1 MASSKH
7 TLWDLDVV
15 DNATHCRQSQRSL
28 DVFCCGIHLGFLLL
42 LCSVL
47 ILFGYF
53 SRLRSYSSN
62 TLLPYPGHKRKWL
75 FSILLILV
83 LLCDV
88 GEGILTDLTTN
99 HETKPHLYVPQ
110 LCALLSGL
118 ISLVYYNYLEYWNR
132 PHLTWLLVL
141 YWPFA
146 IATDVVR
153 LIKQTDEVGFD
164 PSIMRLYI
172 VVSCV
177 LIYTCLLFL
186 ECNVVRTKIFHCWYT
201 EKGFPAGLKKKRLFF
216 HYKYNSL
223 FQRMIFNKMNRLFA
237 LGYQRPLEI
246 SDLGCVPEDLEC
258 KNVYKELNVA
268 YSAEQARATKKNRV
282 PSLWRAYLKAFGRN
296 IFVGVFVRGLGNACS
311 ITFPLS
317 IGGIIT
323 YASVQ
328 YYDEVKFQTVE
339 NDCYVTVNEFFTN
352 GFVLTACLFVAAIGR
367 IVFVQYG
374 NFIVD
379 FVSLQASTAIQ
390 AYTYEKSLHLP
401 VSALSS
407 GDMTVGQVT
416 NHMSVDAM
424 AIFHS
429 TQTQAG
435 IWTVPF
441 HVVAI
446 LALLYM
452 EIGVSALIG
461 ATFYIVFLLVQ
472 LKVAGRLAGIQTEVL
487 KTSDKRL
494 KKINETLRSMNLVK
508 LCGWEEV
515 FCNGMDIVRNKQVH
529 LLIKVGIYTGV
540 MISLSIVTSAIVSL
554 IAIVSYSFLTHDPL
568 TPDVAFVALAFFSE
582 LHLPLAIF
590 ANGIHDFANAIPSF
604 RRLQLFFDYKESG
617 RRERMQPTQSR
628 GFQDFESDGEDSGD
642 EGDMMSAGSST
653 TRASV
658 HNDSKLVKL
667 LSKSRKATDKYRSIE
682 SGSHVDSNTFQEKS
696 SFITEDRESSVPENV
711 AFQISG
717 GTFSWNSDGSSPT
730 LSNINLNVLNG
741 SFVIVIGLVGSGK
754 SSLLSAIL
762 GEMTTVSGT
771 VRFERERKRVAYVPQ
786 KAWLQN
792 ATLRDNIIFG
802 QAFDQKRYDAV
813 IEACALQPDINILPA
828 GDITEIGERGINLSG
843 GQKQRVSVARAIYS
857 NIDIVILDDPLS
869 ALDVHVSSHLLENG
883 IMDLLVRQG
892 KTVMLVTHQLQS
904 LQFAH
909 KVVLMDDGKIVREGD
924 PKEVQKHEPELFAAW
939 ERTSRNPLESD
950 GHTGKEDDRVLV
962 AEEEVITSKE
972 NKERV
977 LGKDSFGKLIE
988 EEERCTGSVSWRIY
1002 RTYARAIKYSLA
1014 ALTLLLLTAQSSTL
1028 MACNFWLSAWSGAG
1042 LEIRNNT
1049 QENIEEESVY
1059 YRRGYIVLTLTFVV
1073 LLVAYVFGHIITSI
1087 FAAKRMHFAL
1097 LQNLV
1102 SAPIRFFDTT
1112 PVGRIL
1118 NRFSN
1123 DTQVIDQ
1130 TIWETTLDFLQTTW
1144 LCLFVL
1150 IVNTI
1155 VTPVFIVVAAPFLIV
1170 YYFIKKY
1177 YVATSRELQRL
1188 DSITKSPTLAH
1199 FSETL
1204 GGLSSIRAYGD
1215 ENRFRKRLLE
1225 TKDTNNVSRLYYLCG
1240 YRWLAIRLGFI
1251 GAFIILISALTSLIS
1266 CTVGA
1271 IPPSLVGLAL
1281 TYAISLCGQLNWV
1294 VRIFAECEMNMNA
1307 VERVEHY
1314 TRIKTEEYRGTYT
1327 PRPSWPDKGNI
1338 KFEDVSVRYSNEL
1351 EPVLE
1356 DVSVHF
1362 KAGEKIGIC
1371 GRTGSGKSSLT
1382 LALFRMIDTYKGRIV
1397 IDDVDISRVPLL
1409 TLRTRLS
1416 IIPQDPMLF
1425 SGTIRFNLDPER
1437 TKGDVELWNALEIA
1451 QLKEIVAELPYQL
1464 DADVIEAGENFSV
1477 GQRQLFCLA
1486 RAFLRNAKILI
1497 MDEATASIDVKTDTI
1512 IQQVLSTVFADKTVL
1527 TIAHRMSTILDSD
1540 NVLVL
1545 SEGRVVEFGSPE
1557 KLKNQEGSMF
1567 SALVKGHY

>member
-1 MASSKH
+1 MASSKQ
-7 TLWDLDVV
+7 TLWILDVV
-15 DNATHCRQSQRSL
+15 DNATHCRQSQQSL
-28 DVFCCGIHLGFLLL
+28 DAFYCGIHLCFLLL

-47 ILFGYF
+47 IIFGCF
-53 SRLRSYSSN
+53 TSLRSYSSN
-62 TLLPYPGHKRKWL
+62 TLLPYPGHKRKWIL
-75 FSILLILV
+75 SIFLILV

-88 GEGILTDLTTN
+88 GEGILTDLTRN
-99 HETKPHLYVPQ
+99 PETQPHLYVPQ

-118 ISLVYYNYLEYWNR
+118 ISLVYYNHVEYWNR

-153 LIKQTDEVGFD
+153 LIKQTDEVGFY

-172 VVSCV
+172 VVSCIIV
-177 LIYTCLLFL
+177 YICLLFL
-186 ECNVVRTKIFHCWYT
+186 EVNVVRTKIFHCWYT
-201 EKGFPAGLKKKRLFF
+201 EKGFPADLKKKRLFF

-223 FQRMIFNKMNRLFA
+223 FQRLLFRTMNRLFA
-237 LGYQRPLEI
+237 LGYKRPLEI
-246 SDLGCVPEDLEC
+246 SDLGCVPENLEC
-258 KNVYKELNVA
+258 KNVYKIFNVA
-268 YSAEQARATKKNRV
+268 YSVEQARASKQNRV
-282 PSLWRAYLKAFGRN
+282 PSLWRAYLQAFGRN
-296 IFVGVFVRGLGNACS
+296 IFVGVFVKGLGNACS

-339 NDCYVTVNEFFTN
+339 NDCYVTVNEFFAN

-367 IVFVQYG
+367 IVLVQYG
-374 NFIVD
+374 SFMGD

-390 AYTYEKSLHLP
+390 AYTYEKSLRLP

-424 AIFHS
+424 AVFLS
-429 TQTQAG
+429 TQTQVG

-441 HVVAI
+441 HVIAI

-452 EIGVSALIG
+452 KIGVSALIG

-472 LKVAGRLAGIQTEVL
+472 LKIAGRLAGIQTEVL

-508 LCGWEEV
+508 LCGWEDML
-515 FCNGMDIVRNKQVH
+515 CNSVDVVRNEQVH
-529 LLIKVGIYTGV
+529 SLIKVGIYMGV
-540 MISLSIVTSAIVSL
+540 MFSLSLVTTAIVSL
-554 IAIVSYSFLTHDPL
+554 MAFVSYSFLNHDPL

-582 LHLPLAIF
+582 LHLPLVVFTQAI
-590 ANGIHDFANAIPSF
+590 HHFANAIPSF

-617 RRERMQPTQSR
+617 RTQKTLPPQSR
-628 GFQDFESDGEDSGD
+628 GFQDFESDREDSGD
-642 EGDMMSAGSST
+642 EGDMMSAGSFT

-658 HNDSKLVKL
+658 HNDRKLVKL
-667 LSKSRKATDKYRSIE
+667 LSKSRKATDKYLSIE
-682 SGSHVDSNTFQEKS
+682 SESHVDSNTFQEES
-696 SFITEDRESSVPENV
+696 SFITEDRVSF

-730 LSNINLNVLNG
+730 LSNINLNVLDG
-741 SFVIVIGLVGSGK
+741 SFFIVIGLVGSGK

-771 VRFERERKRVAYVPQ
+771 VRINRERKRVAYVPQ

-828 GDITEIGERGINLSG
+828 GDMTEIGERGINLSG

-892 KTVMLVTHQLQS
+892 RTVMLVTHQLQS

-909 KVVLMDDGKIVREGD
+909 KVVLMDDGKIVRQGD
-924 PKEVQKHEPELFAAW
+924 PKEIQKHDSDLFAAW
-939 ERTSRNPLESD
+939 ERTALTHSEPD
-950 GHTGKEDDRVLV
+950 GDTGKDDDRVLV
-962 AEEEVITSKE
+962 AEEEVITTKE
-972 NKERV
+972 NKKRV
-977 LGKDSFGKLIE
+977 LGKDVLSKLIE
-988 EEERCTGSVSWRIY
+988 EEERYTGSVSWRIY

-1014 ALTLLLLTAQSSTL
+1014 ALTLLLLIAQSSTS
-1028 MACNFWLSAWSGAG
+1028 MACNFWLSAWSGTG
-1042 LEIRNNT
+1042 LDMMNKT
-1049 QENIEEESVY
+1049 LENIEEESLY
-1059 YRRGYIVLTLTFVV
+1059 YRHGYIVLTLTFVF
-1073 LLVAYVFGHIITSI
+1073 LLVAFVFWHIITSI
-1087 FAAKRMHFAL
+1087 FAARRMHFAFL
-1097 LQNLV
+1097 RNLV
-1102 SAPIRFFDTT
+1102 RAPIRFFDTT

-1130 TIWETTLDFLQTTW
+1130 TIWVTTLDVLYTTW
-1144 LCLFVL
+1144 LCLSVV

-1155 VTPVFIVVAAPFLIV
+1155 VTPVFIVVAGPFLVV

-1177 YVATSRELQRL
+1177 YVTTSRELQRL

-1204 GGLSSIRAYGD
+1204 GGLSTVRAYGD

-1225 TKDTNNVSRLYYLCG
+1225 TKDTNNVSRLHYLCG
-1240 YRWLAIRLGFI
+1240 YRWLSIRLGFL
-1251 GAFIILISALTSLIS
+1251 GAIIILISALTSLIS

-1271 IPPSLVGLAL
+1271 IPPSWVGLPL
-1281 TYAISLCGQLNWV
+1281 TYAISICGQANWL
-1294 VRIFAECEMNMNA
+1294 VRMFAECEMNMNA

-1327 PRPSWPDKGNI
+1327 PRPRWPDKGNI
-1338 KFEDVSVRYSNEL
+1338 KFEDVSVSYSNEL

-1356 DVSVHF
+1356 DFTVHF
-1362 KAGEKIGIC
+1362 KAGEKDDRHIQ
-1371 GRTGSGKSSLT
+1371 RTHS
-1382 LALFRMIDTYKGRIV
+1382 
-1397 IDDVDISRVPLL
+1397 
-1409 TLRTRLS
+1409 
-1416 IIPQDPMLF
+1416 
-1425 SGTIRFNLDPER
+1425 N
-1437 TKGDVELWNALEIA
+1437 
-1451 QLKEIVAELPYQL
+1451 
-1464 DADVIEAGENFSV
+1464 
-1477 GQRQLFCLA
+1477 
-1486 RAFLRNAKILI
+1486 
-1497 MDEATASIDVKTDTI
+1497 
-1512 IQQVLSTVFADKTVL
+1512 
-1527 TIAHRMSTILDSD
+1527 
-1540 NVLVL
+1540 
-1545 SEGRVVEFGSPE
+1545 
-1557 KLKNQEGSMF
+1557 
-1567 SALVKGHY
+1567 